1 MPCYSHENYCLGTK
15 MMTEIKTFIS
25 KFHNVEI
32 GANLKHAKVEFPTNR
47 PKKPW
52 RGLKKS

>member
-1 MPCYSHENYCLGTK
+1 

-32 GANLKHAKVEFPTNR
+32 GANLKVEFPTNR